1 MNETSIKLMRWMSL
15 IDFDLLD
22 RVDNPSCGVRARPWR
37 VWIPVAAALLLVA
50 LLLPTAIIGHQTE
63 IYVEENYEHYDG
75 TVLHMM
81 DIMLTQDE
89 NTFTE
94 LLGESGTE
102 KLHAMFVALRK
113 ALYPDMDLRFSELPV
128 YPMTR
133 YRGDDSYAIA
143 KWWEIL
149 EHDAYRLGIPEK
161 IDGLP
166 VDSIVPE
173 GFRHSFKLQ
182 VAEIPGSVKRIEY
195 WAFDDCPDL
204 EKVRI
209 EHGVEVISESAFSN
223 CPALK
228 EVILPNSLT
237 YLSFYLFYDCPS
249 LTEIT
254 YMGTIEEWNAIEKYQ
269 APTLEDP
276 DCPWH
281 IGSSIKV
288 VHCTDGDIAVG
299 E

>member
-22 RVDNPSCGVRARPWR
+22 RVDNPSRGVRARPWR

-63 IYVEENYEHYDG
+63 VYVEENYEHYDG

-89 NTFTE
+89 NAFTQM
-94 LLGESGTE
+94 LGESGTE

-113 ALYPDMDLRFSELPV
+113 VLYPDMDLRFSELPV
-128 YPMTR
+128 YPLSL
-133 YRGDDSYAIA
+133 YHSEDSIYVGRGTQWGAQYKDQP
-143 KWWEIL
+143 
-149 EHDAYRLGIPEK
+149 AYRLWIPEER
-161 IDGLP
+161 DGLP
-166 VDSIVPE
+166 VNYIKPE
-173 GFRHSFKLQ
+173 GFKYSFELV
-182 VAEIPGSVKRIEY
+182 VAKIPGSIKGIGEC
-195 WAFDDCPDL
+195 AFIGCSNL
-204 EKVRI
+204 EKVKI
-209 EHGVEVISESAFSN
+209 EYGVEFIEAGAFGN
-223 CPALK
+223 CPALT
-228 EVILPNSLT
+228 EVILPNSLKE
-237 YLSFYLFYDCPS
+237 LSFAVFSGCTS

-254 YMGTIEEWNAIEKYQ
+254 YTGTIDEWEALYKD
-269 APTLEDP
+269 EDETY
-276 DCPWH
+276 PWY

>member
-1 MNETSIKLMRWMSL
+1 MKDMTLLYWMSG
-15 IDFDLLD
+15 IDFDLLE
-22 RVDNPSCGVRARPWR
+22 RVNNPSPGVRARPWR
-37 VWIPVAAALLLVA
+37 VWIPVAAALLAIA
-50 LLLPTAIIGHQTE
+50 LLLPTVVIGHRTE
-63 IYVEENYEHYDG
+63 VYVEENYEHYDG

-102 KLHAMFVALRK
+102 KLHAVFVALRK

-128 YPMTR
+128 YPLSL
-133 YRGDDSYAIA
+133 YHSEDSIYVGRGAQYKDQP
-143 KWWEIL
+143 
-149 EHDAYRLGIPEK
+149 AYRLWIPEER
-161 IDGLP
+161 DGLP
-166 VDSIVPE
+166 VNYIKPE
-173 GFRHSFKLQ
+173 GFKYSFELV
-182 VAEIPGSVKRIEY
+182 VAEIPGSVKGIGEC
-195 WAFDDCPDL
+195 AFIGCSNL
-204 EKVRI
+204 EKVKI
-209 EHGVEVISESAFSN
+209 EYGVEFIEAGAFGN
-223 CPALK
+223 CPALT
-228 EVILPNSLT
+228 EVILPNSLKE
-237 YLSFYLFYDCPS
+237 LSFAVFSGCTS

-269 APTLEDP
+269 DPTLEDP